1 MKTLAKV
8 LVVDDDVVVGQSYGR
23 VLTQNGYTVSTAL
36 NGLEALEKF
45 AGEKPD
51 VVLTDIRMPGMDGIE
66 MAQRIKAQSPA
77 TPVAV
82 VTGYGTSANAEAA
95 AAIGITEFLHKPLQ
109 PEKVVDLVARIAQK
123 QAAEE
128 ETAAKVEALE
138 ESKPRTVGR
147 TLKDIAM
154 FFAAPFIGLVYF
166 IGFPIVGLGMLIWY
180 GYQAL
185 TSRPALDE

>member
-23 VLTQNGYTVSTAL
+23 VLTQYGYSVSTAL
-36 NGLEALEKF
+36 NGEEALEKF
-45 AGEKPD
+45 AGEKYD

-66 MAQRIKAQSPA
+66 VTQRIKAQSPA

-82 VTGYGTSANAEAA
+82 VTGYGTAANAEAA
-95 AAIGITEFLHKPLQ
+95 AALGVTEFLHKPLQ

-123 QAAEE
+123 QVAEE
-128 ETAAKVEALE
+128 ETVAKVEALE
-138 ESKPRTVGR
+138 ESQPRTVGR

-166 IGFPIVGLGMLIWY
+166 IFFPVVGLGMLAWY
-180 GYQAL
+180 GYKAL
-185 TSRPALDE
+185 TNRPVLDE